1 MVVESALA
9 VIIGYLLGSIPFAYI
24 AARLV
29 KRVDIRKVGGGNIGA
44 LNVMRE
50 IGTAAGIGVLIADI
64 AKGAIAVL
72 IAQWLGL
79 SLEVTFIAGFAA
91 VVGHSWPIFL
101 KFSGGRGGATTLGV
115 LSALAPIAF
124 AISFGVIV
132 IIVLVTSNFRLA
144 MGVGFV
150 LMPFIIWGFG
160 GELSLIVY
168 SVALPFFTGLRAA
181 PVIIRSLTSAE
192 DRKSLIIDKKHT
204 WWQRK
209 RK

>member
-1 MVVESALA
+1 MIVESALA

-29 KRVDIRKVGGGNIGA
+29 KGVDIRKVGGGNIGA

-72 IAQWLGL
+72 IAQWLDV
-79 SLEVTFIAGFAA
+79 SLIVVFIAGLAA

-132 IIVLVTSNFRLA
+132 LVVLVTSNFRLA
-144 MGVGFV
+144 MGTGFV
-150 LMPFIIWGFG
+150 LLPFIIWGFG

-192 DRKSLIIDKKHT
+192 DRKSLIVDRKHT

>member
-1 MVVESALA
+1 MVVESGLA
-9 VIIGYLLGSIPFAYI
+9 VITGYLLGAIPFAYI

-64 AKGAIAVL
+64 AKGALAVL
-72 IAQWLGL
+72 IAQWLDV
-79 SLEVTFIAGFAA
+79 SLIVVFIAGFAA

-124 AISFGVIV
+124 AISFGAIV

-160 GELSLIVY
+160 GEPSLIVY

-192 DRKSLIIDKKHT
+192 DRKSLIVDRKHT

>member
-1 MVVESALA
+1 MVVSALA

-64 AKGAIAVL
+64 AKGALAVL
-72 IAQWLGL
+72 IAQWLDV
-79 SLEVTFIAGFAA
+79 SLIVVFIAGFAA

-160 GELSLIVY
+160 GELRLIVY

>member
-24 AARLV
+24 TARLV
-29 KRVDIRKVGGGNIGA
+29 KGVDIRKVGGGNIGA

-64 AKGAIAVL
+64 TKGAIAVL
-72 IAQWLGL
+72 IAQWLDV
-79 SLEVTFIAGFAA
+79 SLIVVFIAGLAA

-132 IIVLVTSNFRLA
+132 LVVLVTSNFRLA

-150 LMPFIIWGFG
+150 LLPFIIWGFG
-160 GELSLIVY
+160 GEPSLIVY
-168 SVALPFFTGLRAA
+168 SVALPFFTGLRAMPA
-181 PVIIRSLTSAE
+181 IIRSLTSAE
-192 DRKSLIIDKKHT
+192 DRKSLIVDRKHT

>member
-1 MVVESALA
+1 VVESVLA

-29 KRVDIRKVGGGNIGA
+29 KGVDVRKVGGGNIGA

-72 IAQWLGL
+72 IAQWLDV
-79 SLEVTFIAGFAA
+79 SLIVVFIAGFAA
-91 VVGHSWPIFL
+91 VVGHNWPIFL

-132 IIVLVTSNFRLA
+132 LVVLATSNFRLA

-150 LMPFIIWGFG
+150 LLPFIIWGFG
-160 GELSLIVY
+160 GEPSLIVY
-168 SVALPFFTGLRAA
+168 SVALPFFTGLRAMPA
-181 PVIIRSLTSAE
+181 IIRSLTSAE
-192 DRKSLIIDKKHT
+192 DRKSLIVDRKHT